1 MISIGWL
8 MSNIMLLD
16 FLGIGEAIMKT
27 VYWILLLIA
36 TAPYTVAAFGFKIFL
51 ILAEGQLI
59 GSDSYQMLV
68 NNIYAI
74 LGVVMLFIVAFMLL
88 KLMINP
94 EESKGATAIKKIVV
108 NLITSII
115 GISLISPAFGFAYD
129 VQKAVLDNNTIG
141 KVFGGSFSKGNND
154 VTTGAYDIVNGVW
167 LAFLTPVEK
176 SGTKCDKLDTYD
188 KIKNCYE
195 SIRFDKTSMLITTQK
210 VLTNGSFSGYLN
222 APQALHDGD
231 VSFDFIMSLIG
242 GLLLVYISVSYC
254 FDMGLRLVKLAFY
267 QVIAPIPLLLRIIP
281 DGKMSGVFGNW
292 VKITV
297 TCFME
302 VFVRILVLYFCVFLC
317 GAITESD
324 FLSGVLSEHGI
335 FTYFFT
341 KAFIFMGLITFMRQ
355 APKLISEVTGIDS
368 GNMKLG
374 IKDKLAAGGA
384 FTAGAIIGGGAT
396 AFARNAVNAGKN
408 TVNKFKDIKGKT
420 GKDKAKAIG
429 GAALSAL
436 RGAGSIAAGTVS
448 GQFRSGKAGLNAKS
462 FGDMKSSAGKGA
474 QSAVNARD
482 KRASYKAAH
491 GGTMLGAVGGH
502 FKDAYSGAKAWAGMD
517 MNDSELGY
525 YSIAAQSSDSFLSMS
540 ESTYKKK
547 PEYIEQSAKAKAAQ
561 QRISILTMETKTID
575 EQIAALQ
582 AQKKGANSR
591 QSKILDSEIRTLQ
604 GRKVS
609 IGRESDAL
617 NAEISILDN
626 MQVDMAFK
634 KRDVVALAATK
645 LAVDQKTNYSG
656 DAKLQNVYSNAMYE
670 AFEIKMGPDTKTETI
685 SVDWINPDTGQT
697 EKRNE
702 KVFKFKELDEKGNM
716 VDKTVRLSMDET
728 SILDALL
735 TGGAIDEK
743 WISKENIKK
752 VQEAID
758 KANIGRQ
765 HEKSLKEREHVIK
778 TGNRSIDKKD

>member
-59 GSDSYQMLV
+59 GSDSYQILV

-195 SIRFDKTSMLITTQK
+195 SIRFDKTSMLITTQN
-210 VLTNGSFSGYLN
+210 VLKNGSFSGYLN

-292 VKITV
+292 LKITI

-317 GAITESD
+317 SAIKTSD
-324 FLSGVLSEHGI
+324 YLDSVLVNHGFLTVQ
-335 FTYFFT
+335 FT

-396 AFARNAVNAGKN
+396 AFARNAVNAAPMIGQSATN
-408 TVNKFKDIKGKT
+408 TANKFKQIKGAT
-420 GKDKAKAIG
+420 GVKGKAKALG
-429 GAALSAL
+429 SAL
-436 RGAGSIAAGTVS
+436 KSSLGTAGTVLKGAGSVAAGTAS
-448 GQFRSGKAGLNAKS
+448 AQIRSGKAGLNAKS

-474 QSAVNARD
+474 QGAVDARN
-482 KRASYKAAH
+482 KRAKYKAEH
-491 GGTMLGAVGGH
+491 NGTIRGSMEGH
-502 FKDAYSGAKAWAGMD
+502 FLDGLEKAKRWAGIEPD
-517 MNDSELGY
+517 YSLLQAEQASCDTLLQSKKSIDAIGEDYITKHKYEYFGELT
-525 YSIAAQSSDSFLSMS
+525 Q
-540 ESTYKKK
+540 E
-547 PEYIEQSAKAKAAQ
+547 EQSRIKELKTKIATTDPRRKDKIAKYQSLINQIEGSTRLDVLEAQIESAKKTGDAQ
-561 QRISILTMETKTID
+561 L
-575 EQIAALQ
+575 IA
-582 AQKKGANSR
+582 
-591 QSKILDSEIRTLQ
+591 
-604 GRKVS
+604 
-609 IGRESDAL
+609 DAT
-617 NAEISILDN
+617 NRYN
-626 MQVDMAFK
+626 KAFK
-634 KRDVVALAATK
+634 KCKDEFATTVFSHDGAEKEARAVEAELANINDK
-645 LAVDQKTNYSG
+645 LANEINSSVVQTLRSG
-656 DAKLQNVYSNAMYE
+656 VKSKNSNGE
-670 AFEIKMGPDTKTETI
+670 EIILVGE
-685 SVDWINPDTGQT
+685 Q
-697 EKRNE
+697 
-702 KVFKFKELDEKGNM
+702 KGNI
-716 VDKTVRLSMDET
+716 T
-728 SILDALL
+728 
-735 TGGAIDEK
+735 
-743 WISKENIKK
+743 KEN
-752 VQEAID
+752 AG
-758 KANIGRQ
+758 AFL
-765 HEKSLKEREHVIK
+765 KSLKDAAEVTSSNIAAERQMLERK
-778 TGNRSIDKKD
+778 QKKNDGK